1 MYGRGRREANRWAY
15 NARLRPVI
23 GTQLAHYRILAKLG
37 EGGMGIVYLAEDERL
52 HRKVALKTLPPALA
66 GDPHRLARFERE
78 VKSVAALNHPN
89 IVTIYSVE
97 ETDGKRFFTM
107 EHVEGK
113 TLSQLIAPGGLP
125 LKEFLKIAVPLAD
138 ALAAAHAKGI
148 QHRDLKPGNVMVNAD
163 GRVKVLDFGLAK
175 LREHEQTE
183 AMGFHPQT
191 TLTQEGLAIG
201 TLAYMAPEQLRMLA
215 TDHRADLFSLG
226 VVLYEMA
233 TGHCPFLGQ
242 STAEVI
248 SAILRDQ
255 PARTYEKNE
264 KIPPEIDAV
273 LRRCLEKEPAKR
285 IGSAIEVRDALAEVA
300 RAVDLGQTASHA
312 RRPPSAPVQVATSRY
327 ARFGAAALAIIVL
340 GAGLFAWRSRTP
352 RSGVGDAGTVAP
364 VAARLPSLVVLPL
377 SNFSDEPEYFVDG
390 MTDALISSLA
400 RIQGLR
406 VISRQ
411 SAMHY
416 KASKKLLPEIA
427 KELGVDFVVE
437 GSVARLAGLVR
448 LNAQIIQAQPETT
461 LWSQSFERPDADVLI
476 LQNTFASAVAGAI
489 HVELSPSEATQM
501 AATRKIDPEVYQ
513 EYLQGRFF
521 VDQGRPE
528 SIEKARVAFEKAIA
542 LDPTFAPAHAGLA
555 DVYGWQAYLYAEPFV
570 YAAKSEAEARRA
582 IELDPGLAVP
592 YALLGDVLRYYKWDW
607 EGAEAAYRRGLEL
620 GPNEP
625 LVRRYYWALLCSLGR
640 LREARTQIEAA
651 IRFDPLS
658 AASFADLAYLEVFE
672 RRADLAERDFRRAL
686 ELGPGLHWAYSGLW
700 VLYGHAG
707 REREQI
713 AALRG
718 WLVGLGQT
726 ELVAAFDA
734 MPAGSS
740 HREIARAVGRLAEQ
754 LSHDRRIPIGVGVSI
769 LAGAGELDR
778 AEAWLVRAFAAR
790 DPELVWLAMDPAWEP
805 LRQRPRIV
813 RMLAEM
819 RLPGP
824 GA

>member
-1 MYGRGRREANRWAY
+1 M
-15 NARLRPVI
+15 I
-23 GTQLAHYRILAKLG
+23 GSTVGHYRILAKLG

-66 GDPHRLARFERE
+66 EDPHRLARFERE

-113 TLSQLIAPGGLP
+113 TLSQLISREGLP
-125 LKEFLKIAVPLAD
+125 LKDFLKIAVPLAD
-138 ALAAAHAKGI
+138 AIAAAHARGI

-201 TLAYMAPEQLRMLA
+201 TLAYMAPEQLRMAA

-233 TGHCPFLGQ
+233 TGHCPFRGQ

-255 PARTYEKNE
+255 PARTYEENA
-264 KIPPEIDAV
+264 KIPPEIDAI

-285 IGSAIEVRDALAEVA
+285 IGSAVEVRDALAAVA
-300 RAVDLGQTASHA
+300 RAVDLGQTSS
-312 RRPPSAPVQVATSRY
+312 RPPKSDSGAVRLVQSRY
-327 ARFGAAALAIIVL
+327 TRFGVAALAIVAL
-340 GAGLFAWRSRTP
+340 GAGLFAWRARTP
-352 RSGVGDAGTVAP
+352 PSATVADPTVGGGAP
-364 VAARLPSLVVLPL
+364 VAAKLPSLVVLPL
-377 SNFSDEPEYFVDG
+377 SNFANEPEYFVDG
-390 MTDALISSLA
+390 MTDALISALA
-400 RIQGLR
+400 RIQGVR

-416 KASKKLLPEIA
+416 KGSKKLLPEIA
-427 KELGVDFVVE
+427 RELGVDFVVE
-437 GSVARLAGLVR
+437 GSIARLTDRLR
-448 LNAQIIQAQPETT
+448 LNAQIVRAEPEAT
-461 LWSQSFERPDADVLI
+461 LWSESFERREEDVLV
-476 LQNTFASAVAGAI
+476 LQNLFAQSVAGAI
-489 HVELSPSEATQM
+489 HVEVSPREA
-501 AATRKIDPEVYQ
+501 ARLADTRTVDPEVYQ

-521 VDQGRPE
+521 VDQGSPG
-528 SIEKARVAFEKAIA
+528 SIEKARLAFEKAIR
-542 LDPTFAPAHAGLA
+542 LDSSFAPAHAGLA
-555 DVYGWQAYLYAEPFV
+555 DVYGWQAYLYEEPFV
-570 YAAKSEAEARRA
+570 YAAKTEAEA
-582 IELDPGLAVP
+582 
-592 YALLGDVLRYYKWDW
+592 
-607 EGAEAAYRRGLEL
+607 
-620 GPNEP
+620 
-625 LVRRYYWALLCSLGR
+625 RRYYWALLASLGR
-640 LREARTQIEAA
+640 FVEARQQIEAA

-658 AASFADLAYLEVFE
+658 AASFADRAYLELFE
-672 RRADLAERDFRRAL
+672 GRSDLAERDFRRAL
-686 ELGPGLHWAYSGLW
+686 ELGPGLHWAHSGLW
-700 VLYGHAG
+700 VVYGRTG

-718 WLVGLGQT
+718 WLAGLGQT
-726 ELVAAFDA
+726 ELVAAFDT

-740 HREIARAVGRLAEQ
+740 HREIARAVGLLAER
-754 LSHDRRIPIGVGVSI
+754 LSRSSRVSIGVGVSL
-769 LAGAGELDR
+769 LAAAGELDR
-778 AEAWLVRAFAAR
+778 AQAWLERAFAAR

-805 LRQRPRIV
+805 LRARPRIV

-824 GA
+824 RS

>member
-1 MYGRGRREANRWAY
+1 
-15 NARLRPVI
+15 VI

-66 GDPHRLARFERE
+66 EDPHRLARFERE

-113 TLSQLIAPGGLP
+113 TLSQLISREGLP
-125 LKEFLKIAVPLAD
+125 LKDFLKIAVPLAD
-138 ALAAAHAKGI
+138 AIAAAHARGI

-201 TLAYMAPEQLRMLA
+201 TLAYMAPEQLRMAA

-233 TGHCPFLGQ
+233 TGHCPFRGQ

-255 PARTYEKNE
+255 PPRTYEENA
-264 KIPPEIDAV
+264 KIPPEIDAI

-285 IGSAIEVRDALAEVA
+285 IGSAVEVRDALAAVA
-300 RAVDLGQTASHA
+300 RAVDLGQTSS
-312 RRPPSAPVQVATSRY
+312 RPPKSDSGAVRLVQSRY
-327 ARFGAAALAIIVL
+327 TRFGVAALAIVAL
-340 GAGLFAWRSRTP
+340 GAGLFAWRARTP
-352 RSGVGDAGTVAP
+352 PSAIASDATVGGGAP
-364 VAARLPSLVVLPL
+364 VAAKLPSLVVLPL
-377 SNFSDEPEYFVDG
+377 SNFANEPEYFVDG
-390 MTDALISSLA
+390 MTDALISALA
-400 RIQGLR
+400 RIQGVR

-416 KASKKLLPEIA
+416 KGSKKLLPEIA
-427 KELGVDFVVE
+427 RELGVDFVVE
-437 GSVARLAGLVR
+437 GSIARLTDRLR
-448 LNAQIIQAQPETT
+448 LNAQIVRAEPEAT
-461 LWSQSFERPDADVLI
+461 LWSESFERREEDVLV
-476 LQNTFASAVAGAI
+476 LQNLFAQSVAGAI
-489 HVELSPSEATQM
+489 HVEVSPREA
-501 AATRKIDPEVYQ
+501 ARLADTRTVDPEVYQ

-521 VDQGRPE
+521 VDQGSPG
-528 SIEKARVAFEKAIA
+528 SIEKARLAFEKAIR
-542 LDPTFAPAHAGLA
+542 LDSSFAPAHAGLA
-555 DVYGWQAYLYAEPFV
+555 DVYGWQAYLYEEPFV
-570 YAAKSEAEARRA
+570 YAAKTEAEARRA
-582 IELDPGLAVP
+582 IELDPELAIP
-592 YALLGDVLRYYKWDW
+592 HALLGDVLRYYKWDW
-607 EGAEAAYRRGLEL
+607 EGAEAAYRRAIEL

-625 LVRRYYWALLCSLGR
+625 LARRYYWALLASLGR
-640 LREARTQIEAA
+640 FVEARQQIEAA

-658 AASFADLAYLEVFE
+658 AASFADRAYLELFE
-672 RRADLAERDFRRAL
+672 GRSDLAERDFRRAL
-686 ELGPGLHWAYSGLW
+686 ELGPGLHWAHSGLW
-700 VLYGHAG
+700 VVYGRTG

-718 WLVGLGQT
+718 WLAGLGQT

-740 HREIARAVGRLAEQ
+740 HREIARAVGLLAER
-754 LSHDRRIPIGVGVSI
+754 LSRSSRVSIGVGVSL
-769 LAGAGELDR
+769 LAAAGELDR
-778 AEAWLVRAFAAR
+778 AQAWLERAFAAR

-805 LRQRPRIV
+805 LRARPRIV

-824 GA
+824 RS